1 MVKLDCSQE
10 ETTHDFSQLIE
21 NLELDEEQKEEEQE
35 EEEQEEGAA
44 YTVYATEEELALT
57 AVPPGSE
64 SAHQEA
70 GPAAGFLSDA
80 DCALTALQGW
90 NS

>member
-1 MVKLDCSQE
+1 ME
-10 ETTHDFSQLIE
+10 
-21 NLELDEEQKEEEQE
+21 EEQKEEEQE
-35 EEEQEEGAA
+35 EESA

-57 AVPPGSE
+57 APPLGSE

-70 GPAAGFLSDA
+70 GPAAAFLSDA
-80 DCALTALQGW
+80 DCALTALQEW